1 MVIKKLAVVLCIYYI
16 IGYIVHKY
24 TLLFLMPNYYLIVL
38 SIVTDRVSEIGFSSI
53 ENCTKNGLKMPVQ
66 RYVSSFVAKTFG
78 TVGDF

>member
-1 MVIKKLAVVLCIYYI
+1 
-16 IGYIVHKY
+16 
-24 TLLFLMPNYYLIVL
+24 MPNYYLIVL

-66 RYVSSFVAKTFG
+66 LYVSSFVAKTFG